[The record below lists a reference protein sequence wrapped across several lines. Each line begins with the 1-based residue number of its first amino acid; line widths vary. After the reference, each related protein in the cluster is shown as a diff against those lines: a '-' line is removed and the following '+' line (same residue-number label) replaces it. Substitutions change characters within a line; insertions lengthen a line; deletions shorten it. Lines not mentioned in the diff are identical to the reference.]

1 MSERRI
7 QYTRSINYS
16 KQFSFGEIQHNIRWD
31 KFTPLSPTK
40 GQLSYQHWKSEII
53 SHIRHFK
60 SWLRLIPI
68 SQRSPSKPEGHKHWY
83 PLAVNPDWQVALFSQ
98 WEFSSQ
104 AFLRRKHKIKWNNER
119 KMEGSNER
127 RNLIPNYRIH
137 ENLCKHLLLLL
148 YYSKSTISKHQFVTH
163 LRATII
169 KTDIRCQVTVIF

>member
-16 KQFSFGEIQHNIRWD
+16 KKFSFGEIQHNIQWD

-40 GQLSYQHWKSEII
+40 GQLSYQHWKSEIT

-60 SWLRLIPI
+60 SWLRFIPV

-83 PLAVNPDWQVALFSQ
+83 PLTVNPDWQVALFSQ
-98 WEFSSQ
+98 WEFLSQ

-119 KMEGSNER
+119 KIEGLKER
-127 RNLIPNYRIH
+127 NN
-137 ENLCKHLLLLL
+137 
-148 YYSKSTISKHQFVTH
+148 
-163 LRATII
+163 
-169 KTDIRCQVTVIF
+169 